1 MLKISLVTLGHLKYS
16 LKVKEL
22 TEWKSNLLKI
32 TQNAQLNH
40 LQDPEGNDQEYLDTQ
55 LFELIQADQEA
66 DFTVALIGAP
76 LENNYYMRRI
86 SEKICVISL
95 FQMAE
100 IVRDANFT
108 IEQYVLR
115 NIYVLVVIY
124 QSNNALIPT
133 GYATWAHDDI
143 RTCLFDM
150 NMDKNDIVF
159 SLHKPQ
165 LCTQC
170 TARSQRYQL
179 PNGFL
184 ETLKNELK
192 KIQKPIY
199 YRMLDWVREHPIL
212 ALVFSSL
219 FAISLNLYASY
230 IFEFIKPC
238 LPWLRDRL

>member
-1 MLKISLVTLGHLKYS
+1 MLNISLVILGYLKYS
-16 LKVKEL
+16 LKIKEL

-32 TQNAQLNH
+32 TQTAQLNH
-40 LQDPEGNDQEYLDTQ
+40 LRDPEGNDQEYLDRQ
-55 LFELIQADQEA
+55 LIELIQADQEA

-76 LENNYYMRRI
+76 LEDNYYMRRI
-86 SEKICVISL
+86 AENICVISL

-108 IEQYVLR
+108 IEQYILR
-115 NIYVLVVIY
+115 NIYELVVIY

-133 GYATWAHDDI
+133 DYDTWAHDDI
-143 RTCLFDM
+143 RACLFDM

-179 PNGFL
+179 PNGFI

-199 YRMLDWVREHPIL
+199 YRISDWVRDHPIW
-212 ALVFSSL
+212 ALVFSSF
-219 FAISLNLYASY
+219 FAIFLNLSASY

-238 LPWLRDRL
+238 

>member
-32 TQNAQLNH
+32 NQNAQLNH

-115 NIYVLVVIY
+115 NIYVLVVI
-124 QSNNALIPT
+124 S
-133 GYATWAHDDI
+133 
-143 RTCLFDM
+143 
-150 NMDKNDIVF
+150 
-159 SLHKPQ
+159 
-165 LCTQC
+165 
-170 TARSQRYQL
+170 SQ
-179 PNGFL
+179 
-184 ETLKNELK
+184 
-192 KIQKPIY
+192 I
-199 YRMLDWVREHPIL
+199 MH
-212 ALVFSSL
+212 
-219 FAISLNLYASY
+219 
-230 IFEFIKPC
+230 
-238 LPWLRDRL
+238 

>member
-1 MLKISLVTLGHLKYS
+1 
-16 LKVKEL
+16 
-22 TEWKSNLLKI
+22 
-32 TQNAQLNH
+32 
-40 LQDPEGNDQEYLDTQ
+40 
-55 LFELIQADQEA
+55 
-66 DFTVALIGAP
+66 
-76 LENNYYMRRI
+76 
-86 SEKICVISL
+86 
-95 FQMAE
+95 
-100 IVRDANFT
+100 
-108 IEQYVLR
+108 
-115 NIYVLVVIY
+115 LVVIY

-192 KIQKPIY
+192 KFKNQSITG
-199 YRMLDWVREHPIL
+199 
-212 ALVFSSL
+212 
-219 FAISLNLYASY
+219 
-230 IFEFIKPC
+230 C
-238 LPWLRDRL
+238 

>member
-76 LENNYYMRRI
+76 LENNYYMRCI

-108 IEQYVLR
+108 LVPLYEDYGVLIFQGILNTLYVSF
-115 NIYVLVVIY
+115 I
-124 QSNNALIPT
+124 ALI
-133 GYATWAHDDI
+133 G
-143 RTCLFDM
+143 
-150 NMDKNDIVF
+150 
-159 SLHKPQ
+159 SLI
-165 LCTQC
+165 L
-170 TARSQRYQL
+170 
-179 PNGFL
+179 GFIMYL
-184 ETLKNELK
+184 MAISKS
-192 KIQKPIY
+192 Y
-199 YRMLDWVREHPIL
+199 FFR
-212 ALVFSSL
+212 ALVDVFTEIIYGTPLLVMIILMAFLIGPAFGNFNRAFLGTVGLILYISPYMKNVFQSSSSITTPVKL
-219 FAISLNLYASY
+219 G
-230 IFEFIKPC
+230 K
-238 LPWLRDRL
+238 